1 MNASFFQYVA
11 KFPHPSLRGIVTHYR
26 IKSVKLS
33 TPLIFPNHSPVFQG
47 LIFNVD
53 EMEDIVFKKKEDN
66 HLKYKVYYV
75 GQAVS
80 PSYLYSSSMHMNLI
94 AVNFTPTGLYQ
105 LTGMDLHH
113 LTDQIVDA
121 QVIFGNEINVLHEKI
136 MLSKT
141 PGKVIE
147 IIEQFLIRKVR
158 SVKRQNKY
166 CISASLNILNN
177 GAGETTVKKLQQ
189 LTNTSPK
196 TLERAF
202 KSEIGM
208 TPKMFQRLLRY
219 NQARHYIQ
227 EKTDVDWWEI
237 VIRFG
242 FYDHSHFISEFR
254 TFAGLTPMEYMDTLG
269 SVDLKAISDT
279 SDTF

>member
-11 KFPHPSLRGIVTHYR
+11 KYPHPALSGIVTHYR
-26 IKSVKLS
+26 LKSVKLS
-33 TPLIFPNHSPVFQG
+33 TPIVFPNHSPIFQG

-53 EMEDIVFKKKEDN
+53 EMEDIVFKKRERSN
-66 HLKYKVYYV
+66 LKHKVYYV

-80 PSYLYSSSMHMNLI
+80 PSYLFSSSMHMNLI

-105 LTGMDLHH
+105 LTGIDLHY
-113 LTDQIVDA
+113 LTDKIVDA
-121 QVIFGNEINVLHEKI
+121 QVIFGDEINVLYEKI
-136 MLSKT
+136 MHSKS
-141 PGKVIE
+141 PDKVIE
-147 IIEQFLIRKVR
+147 AIEHFLIRKAQSIKKRNR
-158 SVKRQNKY
+158 SCV
-166 CISASLNILNN
+166 STSLDILNN
-177 GAGETTVKKLQQ
+177 SAGETTIKKLQQ
-189 LTNTSPK
+189 LTSTSPK

-219 NQARHYIQ
+219 NQAKYYIK
-227 EKTDVDWWEI
+227 ENPEIDWWEM

-254 TFAGLTPMEYMDTLG
+254 SFSGLTPMEYINTLQ
-269 SVDLKAISDT
+269 SSR
-279 SDTF
+279 S